1 MVCKSLISLV
11 SSRGQL
17 ISAAETSASPNKTT
31 SVLSP
36 ASHRDHWLFVVLAV
50 TVAFVPQWKHGML
63 PGAKLRIWNDDR
75 RRPMNFVG
83 EIASMQTPVR

>member
-17 ISAAETSASPNKTT
+17 ISAAETSASPTRLLRCCHPT
-31 SVLSP
+31 
-36 ASHRDHWLFVVLAV
+36 SHRDHWLFVVLAV
-50 TVAFVPQWKHGML
+50 IVAFVPQWKHGML

-75 RRPMNFVG
+75 RRPMNFDG

>member
-17 ISAAETSASPNKTT
+17 ISAAETSPTR
-31 SVLSP
+31 LLRCC
-36 ASHRDHWLFVVLAV
+36 HRHRIAAIGYSSFLAV